1 MTSQLTSIVASQQRA
16 DLLAAGARSRRVA
29 EAAPSTSS
37 ERPRRV
43 LRLRR
48 RRAAVA

>member
-1 MTSQLTSIVASQQRA
+1 MNSQLTSIAASHRTA

-29 EAAPSTSS
+29 EASPSTSGD
-37 ERPRRV
+37 RPRRAW
-43 LRLRR
+43 RLPR

>member
-1 MTSQLTSIVASQQRA
+1 MNSQLNSIAASHRRA
-16 DLLAAGARSRRVA
+16 DLLAAAARSRRVA

-43 LRLRR
+43 RRLGR